1 MTLRSLS
8 RRKVVF
14 LRVRTVNEDNTQY
27 NLWSNALYPWLRY
40 KKCGKGG
47 KNAKFWIG

>member
-14 LRVRTVNEDNTQY
+14 LRVRTVNEDNTQV
-27 NLWSNALYPWLRY
+27 SVKGESLR
-40 KKCGKGG
+40 
-47 KNAKFWIG
+47 

>member
-8 RRKVVF
+8 RRKAVF
-14 LRVRTVNEDNTQY
+14 LRVRTVNEDNMQY

-40 KKCGKGG
+40 KKCEKGG